1 MKTFALWRRLTLETT
16 ILNNIS
22 PLDMLTPVYF
32 PNESNIVANLFTP
45 ISKES
50 KSFDCLSGYF
60 SSKVFSEL
68 AEPLSILFMDS
79 ESKGRFLISPNLDDI
94 DRLALHEAY
103 LNKKSMLKYIFK
115 FDEITPS
122 ELELT
127 TLEAIKY
134 LILNNKLDIKIVLM
148 KEGMMHAKI
157 WLFDTK
163 HGEVAVHGS
172 SNATKPGLMHNF
184 EQLVLTRAWDSQG
197 SNQIV
202 EAFRNRFNE
211 FWNGERDDSYS
222 FSLNDETILDMLKP
236 SNEPYEQVNN
246 HSELITKLQSH
257 ANHMNEQKKLTTP
270 EWLNYKEGA
279 YSHQGKAI
287 NLWLENKR
295 GTLEIATG
303 GGKTLTALVCAAKAF
318 QSEKN
323 ALLVIAVPN
332 KPLIKQWG
340 IDVEHFGID
349 PIDTEGVSSKK
360 IRKLL
365 KDLFRQQKYIPSH
378 GVIVLTHDA
387 IKNPDI
393 ISVLEEYSGKTMLI
407 GDEAHNLGSRSFVD
421 NPPEFFDYRLAL
433 SATPERQ
440 YDLEGSK
447 KLFDF
452 FGDVI
457 FTYSLKEAIGN
468 CLVPFDYYVHKVY
481 LTQEEQDKWDELT
494 DKINNLLWNQDDTET
509 KKAIDL
515 LRVQRRAISE
525 GASNKINVFEQLIS
539 SRPVKN
545 YSLVFCSSKGPKQI
559 EDANSALRR
568 YGYTFHQ
575 VTSKE
580 TSDKALMKTLVDTYS
595 RGDIDVLTSKKV
607 LDEGFN
613 IPPIELAYFLAS
625 SNVKRTWVQRLG
637 RVLRLSKSTN
647 KEFAEIHDFLVLPT
661 CNESRYKS
669 LITSEL
675 DRLLWFH
682 EHSRNGK
689 KTCEA
694 NLYIQE
700 LIETLEVM

>member
-1 MKTFALWRRLTLETT
+1 MGKSNF
-16 ILNNIS
+16 NGPS
-22 PLDMLTPVYF
+22 SLDNLSPVYF
-32 PNESNIVANLFTP
+32 PNEMSITKTLFTP
-45 ISKES
+45 VSKES

-68 AEPLSILFMDS
+68 AEPLSILFKDPDS
-79 ESKGRFLISPNLDDI
+79 RGRFLISPDLDDT
-94 DRLALHEAY
+94 DRAALYEAY
-103 LNKKSMLKYIFK
+103 KSKSSMLKYMFK
-115 FDEITPS
+115 FNELTPS
-122 ELELT
+122 DLESA
-127 TLEAIKY
+127 TLEVLKY
-134 LILNNKLDIKIVLM
+134 LILTNRLDIKIVLM

-157 WLFDTK
+157 WLFDTN
-163 HGEVAVHGS
+163 HGELAIHGS

-184 EQLVLTRAWDSQG
+184 EQLVLTRSWDSDG
-197 SNQIV
+197 SNQVV
-202 EAFRNRFNE
+202 EAFRGRFDQ
-211 FWNGERDDSYS
+211 FWNGERKDSHI
-222 FSLNDETILDMLKP
+222 FSLNDETILEMFES
-236 SNEPYEQVNN
+236 SNEQSQQSK
-246 HSELITKLQSH
+246 HADLITKLQSYV
-257 ANHMNEQKKLTTP
+257 NDMSEYKKLSVP
-270 EWLNYKEGA
+270 KWLNYKEGA
-279 YSHQGKAI
+279 YSHQGEAI
-287 NLWLENKR
+287 KLWLEHKR

-440 YDLEGSK
+440 YDLEGSQ

-575 VTSKE
+575 VTSQE

-689 KTCEA
+689 KTCKA

-700 LIETLEVM
+700 LIEILEVM

>member
-1 MKTFALWRRLTLETT
+1 MSITQT
-16 ILNNIS
+16 
-22 PLDMLTPVYF
+22 
-32 PNESNIVANLFTP
+32 LFTP
-45 ISKES
+45 VSKES
-50 KSFDCLSGYF
+50 KSFDCISGYF

-68 AEPLSILFMDS
+68 AEPLSILFKDPD
-79 ESKGRFLISPNLDDI
+79 SKGRFLISPDLDDV
-94 DRLALHEAY
+94 DRVALHDAY
-103 LNKKSMLKYIFK
+103 KNKSSMLKYMFK
-115 FDEITPS
+115 FKDITPS
-122 ELELT
+122 ELEST
-127 TLEAIKY
+127 TLEVLKY
-134 LILNNKLDIKIVLM
+134 LILTERLDIKIVLM
-148 KEGMMHAKI
+148 KKGMMHAKI
-157 WLFDTK
+157 WLFDTN
-163 HGEVAVHGS
+163 HGELAIHGS

-184 EQLVLTRAWDSQG
+184 EQLVLSRSWESES
-197 SNQIV
+197 SNQVV
-202 EAFRNRFNE
+202 EAFRGRFNQ
-211 FWNGERDDSYS
+211 FWNGERKDSYTL
-222 FSLNDETILDMLKP
+222 SLNDETILDMFKSSGEKFQQSSHFDLM
-236 SNEPYEQVNN
+236 
-246 HSELITKLQSH
+246 TKLQSYVKD
-257 ANHMNEQKKLTTP
+257 MNESKKLSVP
-270 EWLNYKEGA
+270 KWLNYEEGA
-279 YSHQGKAI
+279 YAHQGEAI
-287 NLWLENKR
+287 KLWLEHKR

-303 GGKTLTALVCAAKAF
+303 GGKTLTALVCAAKVF
-318 QSEKN
+318 ENEKSS
-323 ALLVIAVPN
+323 LLVIAVPN

-340 IDVEHFGID
+340 MDVEHFGID

-365 KDLFRQQKYIPSH
+365 KDLYRQQKYIPSH

-387 IKNPDI
+387 VKNPDI
-393 ISVLEEYSGKTMLI
+393 VSVLEEYPGKTMLI

-440 YDLEGSK
+440 YDLEGSN
-447 KLFDF
+447 KLFEF

-481 LTQEEQDKWDELT
+481 LTQEEQDEWDDLT
-494 DKINNLLWNQDDTET
+494 EKINNLLWNQDDTET

-515 LRVQRRAISE
+515 LRIQRRAIAE
-525 GASNKINVFEQLIS
+525 GASNKINVFEQLLS
-539 SRPVKN
+539 SRPVRN

-559 EDANSALRR
+559 EDANAALRTH
-568 YGYTFHQ
+568 GYTFHQ
-575 VTSKE
+575 VTSQE
-580 TSDKALMKTLVDTYS
+580 TSDKRLMKALVDTYS

-637 RVLRLSKSTN
+637 RVLRLSNSTN

-661 CNESRYKS
+661 CNASRYKS

-689 KTCEA
+689 KTCDA

-700 LIETLEVM
+700 LIEILEEI

>member
-1 MKTFALWRRLTLETT
+1 MVTPKKIRPSPIDTL
-16 ILNNIS
+16 
-22 PLDMLTPVYF
+22 PPVYF
-32 PNESNIVANLFTP
+32 PNERSITKTLFTP
-45 ISKES
+45 VSKES

-60 SSKVFSEL
+60 SSKIFSEL
-68 AEPLSILFMDS
+68 AEPLSILFKDPG
-79 ESKGRFLISPNLDDI
+79 SKGRFLISPDLDAV
-94 DRLALHEAY
+94 DRAALYDAY
-103 LNKKSMLKYIFK
+103 QNKKSMLKFIFK
-115 FDEITPS
+115 FDELAPS
-122 ELELT
+122 DLESA
-127 TLEAIKY
+127 TLEVIKY
-134 LILNNKLDIKIVLM
+134 LILTNKLDIKIVLM

-157 WLFDTK
+157 WLFDTN
-163 HGEVAVHGS
+163 HGELAIHGS

-184 EQLVLTRAWDSQG
+184 EQLVLTRAWDSEG
-197 SNQIV
+197 SKQVV
-202 EAFRNRFNE
+202 EAFRNRFNQ

-222 FSLNDETILDMLKP
+222 LSLNDETILDMFEP
-236 SNEPYEQVNN
+236 SDEPCEQPK
-246 HSELITKLQSH
+246 HSDLITKLQSYV
-257 ANHMNEQKKLTTP
+257 NNMSEQEKLSIP

-287 NLWLENKR
+287 NLWIEKKR

-303 GGKTLTALVCAAKAF
+303 GGKTLTALVCAAKALRN
-318 QSEKN
+318 EKN
-323 ALLVIAVPN
+323 ALLVITVPN

-340 IDVEHFGID
+340 MDVQHFGVN

-365 KDLFRQQKYIPSH
+365 KDLFRRQKYIPSH
-378 GVIVLTHDA
+378 GVIVLSHDA
-387 IKNPDI
+387 IKNPEI

-407 GDEAHNLGSRSFVD
+407 GDEAHNLGARSFVD

-440 YDLEGSK
+440 YDLEGSN
-447 KLFDF
+447 KLCDF
-452 FGDVI
+452 FGKVI

-468 CLVPFDYYVHKVY
+468 CLVPFDYYIHKVY
-481 LTQEEQDKWDELT
+481 LTQEEQDYWDELT
-494 DKINNLLWNQDDTET
+494 EKINNLLWNQDDTET

-515 LRVQRRAISE
+515 LRIQRRAISE
-525 GASNKINVFEQLIS
+525 GASNKIKIFEGLLS
-539 SRPVKN
+539 STPVRN

-559 EDANSALRR
+559 EDANSALHKH
-568 YGYTFHQ
+568 GYTYHQ
-575 VTSKE
+575 VTSQE
-580 TSDKALMKTLVDTYS
+580 TSDKKLMKALVGTYS

-637 RVLRLSKSTN
+637 RVLRLSNSTD

-661 CNESRYKS
+661 KYENRYKS
-669 LITSEL
+669 LIKSEL

-689 KTCEA
+689 KSSNA
-694 NLYIQE
+694 SVYIQE
-700 LIETLEVM
+700 LTEFLEEE